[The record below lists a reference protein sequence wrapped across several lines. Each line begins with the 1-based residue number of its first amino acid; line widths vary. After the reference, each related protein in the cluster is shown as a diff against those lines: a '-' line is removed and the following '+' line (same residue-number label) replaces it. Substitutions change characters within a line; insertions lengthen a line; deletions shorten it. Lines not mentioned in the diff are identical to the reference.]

1 MKPKIRRE
9 DGFSLI
15 ELLVVV
21 VIVGLLFA
29 VALVVFENGGRKTP
43 ERAAQQVMTTLRQAR
58 QHAIAKREWT
68 LVVFPNR
75 DGGPY
80 GAGDLDKCL
89 RGYAVL
95 AVKNSMDG
103 VSGVDQ
109 VPTKMDFEFISD
121 WRLLP
126 EGITFDD
133 DPALNGN
140 YLFGA
145 LKGGQAT
152 YAGVFPFPLD
162 PAQPN
167 VLVRPMGA
175 VLFKPNGRAHVMC
188 DSNPNGKYWQDVDG
202 SKIYVTSEHYYD
214 QAGGVLTG
222 PQTIPGTTVVVE
234 IRNKTGQVHLGEP

>member
-9 DGFSLI
+9 SGFSLI

-21 VIVGLLFA
+21 VIIGVLFA
-29 VALVVFENGGRKTP
+29 VAMVVFEGGGKKNTD
-43 ERAAQQVMTTLRQAR
+43 RAAQQVMTALRQAR
-58 QHAIAKREWT
+58 QHAIAKRQWT

-80 GAGDLDKCL
+80 GAGDIDKCL

-175 VLFKPNGRAHVMC
+175 VLFKPNGRAYVMN
-188 DSNPNGKYWQDVDG
+188 DGNTGGHSWQDVDG
-202 SKIYVTSEHYYD
+202 SKIYVTAQKHYD
-214 QAGGVLTG
+214 QAGGLLTG
-222 PQTIPGTTVVVE
+222 PTPVPGVTTVLL
-234 IRNKTGQVHLGEP
+234 IRNKTGQVQIN